1 MSSLSIQLCGTGSNV
16 GKSILTAAF
25 CRILL
30 EDGYRVCPFKA
41 QNMSLNSFVTKEGGE
56 IGRAQAVQAQACRI
70 APHTDMNPVLIK
82 PTCDTKAQII
92 LQGLPLRNMT
102 AQKYHGYKKTALKK
116 VVASFKRL
124 RRQYDVVV
132 LEGAGSPAEINLKA
146 SDIANLRMAKIADAP
161 VLLIGDIDKGGVFAS
176 FVGTL
181 ELLNAAERRRIKGFI
196 INKFRGD
203 INLLK
208 SGIRF
213 LERKTSR
220 PVVAVIPYFKNLRIP
235 QEDSVVLE
243 KPAFKKNGGGKR
255 AGEKLF
261 LDIAVVGLRHMS
273 NFTDFDALALEPDV
287 CVRYVRRPEE
297 LAGPDII
304 IIPGTKNT
312 LEDLKTIRGSGL
324 ADNILSCV
332 KSRPQTVLVGICG
345 GFQMLGAE
353 IRDPDGIESKH
364 KATQGLG
371 LLPIVTTFEKEKILK
386 LVEAEH
392 KESGNK
398 ISGYE
403 IHHGR
408 TQAVKDIRPV
418 FDILSRNGR
427 RISSSDG
434 AATQDGRIWGTYI
447 HGVFDADFFR
457 RHFLNT
463 VRCRKKWRPIEEITS
478 WDIDAELD
486 KLSRLV
492 RQHTNMRLFYK
503 ILTKND

>member
-1 MSSLSIQLCGTGSNV
+1 MNSLAIQLCGTGSNV

-30 EDGYRVCPFKA
+30 QDGYRACPFKA

-70 APHTDMNPVLIK
+70 APHTDMNPILIK
-82 PTCDTKAQII
+82 PTSDTDAQII
-92 LQGLPLRNMT
+92 LQGKPLRNMS

-116 VVASFKRL
+116 VVDSFNRL
-124 RRQYDVVV
+124 RRQFDVVV

-146 SDIANLRMAKIADAP
+146 NDIANMRMAQIADAA
-161 VLLIGDIDKGGVFAS
+161 VLLIGNIDEGGVFAS

-181 ELLNAAERRRIKGFI
+181 ELLNPAERRRIKGFI

-220 PVVAVIPYFKNLRIP
+220 PVVGVIPYFKDLRIP

-243 KPAFKKNGGGKR
+243 KSAFKGTCSGKR
-255 AGEKLF
+255 KNERPL
-261 LDIAVVGLRHMS
+261 LDIAVVGLSHMS
-273 NFTDFDALALEPDV
+273 NFTDFDAFAVEPDV
-287 CVRYVRRPEE
+287 SVRYVRRAEE
-297 LAGPDII
+297 LADPDII

-312 LEDLKTIRGSGL
+312 LDDLKIMRASGL
-324 ADNILSCV
+324 ADKILLRV

-345 GFQMLGAE
+345 GFQMLGQALH
-353 IRDPDGIESKH
+353 DPDGIESKH
-364 KATQGLG
+364 KTTQGLG
-371 LLPIVTTFEKEKILK
+371 LLPIVTTFEKEKTLA

-392 KESGNK
+392 KESLSK

-408 TQAVKDIRPV
+408 TRAVKDISPV
-418 FDILSRNGR
+418 FNILRRNGHMA
-427 RISSSDG
+427 SSADG
-434 AATQDGRIWGTYI
+434 AETQDGRIWGTYI
-447 HGVFDADFFR
+447 HGAFDAPLFR
-457 RHFLNT
+457 RRFLNT
-463 VRCRKKWRPIEEITS
+463 VRCRKKWRPVDEITP
-478 WDIDAELD
+478 WDTDAELD
-486 KLSRLV
+486 KLARLV
-492 RQHTNMRLFYK
+492 RAHTDMELFYR
-503 ILTKND
+503 ILSKNV